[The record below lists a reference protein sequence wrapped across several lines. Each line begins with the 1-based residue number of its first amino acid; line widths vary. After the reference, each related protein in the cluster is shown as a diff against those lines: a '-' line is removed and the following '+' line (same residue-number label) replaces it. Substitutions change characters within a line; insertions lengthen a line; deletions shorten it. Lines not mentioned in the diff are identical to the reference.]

1 MKARL
6 KVWMDRVDAMSL
18 RERLMIFVMLAVVLV
33 AWVMTMAIDPLSKK
47 QKALTQT
54 LTQTQAQT
62 QALEAQMQALA
73 EASKRDPDLPNKL
86 RLADLDAKRKNAYTA
101 LASVQQ
107 GLVAPDKMTE
117 LLRDLLGRNPR
128 LNLISIKTLAPLALS
143 SAAKPTEERVKNDA
157 KPPLEKFT
165 AKDLGL
171 YKHGVEISVEG
182 SYADLVAY
190 LVDLEQLPWR
200 MYWGSVNLSAQTY
213 PISRLTLTVYTLSL
227 DKTWLSV

>member
-33 AWVMTMAIDPLSKK
+33 ALVMTMAIDPLSKK
-47 QKALTQT
+47 QKQRSQT
-54 LTQTQAQT
+54 LVQTQAQT

-73 EASKRDPDLPNKL
+73 EVSKRDPDLANKL
-86 RLADLDAKRKNAYTA
+86 RLADLDAKRKSAYTA

-107 GLVAPDKMTE
+107 GLVAPDKMTG
-117 LLRDLLGRNPR
+117 LVRDLLGRNPR
-128 LNLISIKTLAPLALS
+128 LNLISVKTLAPLPLS
-143 SAAKPTEERVKNDA
+143 GAAKPADPTLKNEA
-157 KPPLEKFT
+157 KPAEKFP

-200 MYWGSVNLSAQTY
+200 MYWGGVNLSAQTY

>member
-33 AWVMTMAIDPLSKK
+33 AVVMTLAIDPLSKK
-47 QKALTQT
+47 QKLLTQT

-62 QALEAQMQALA
+62 QAAEAQMQALA
-73 EASKRDPDLPNKL
+73 EASKRDPDLSNRL
-86 RLADLDAKRKNAYTA
+86 RLAALETKRKNAYTA

-128 LNLISIKTLAPLALS
+128 LSLISIKTLAPRALTD
-143 SAAKPTEERVKNDA
+143 AAKPTEPTLKSDA
-157 KPPLEKFT
+157 KSPEKSPT
-165 AKDLGL
+165 KDLGL

>member
-1 MKARL
+1 MKARV
-6 KVWMDRVDAMSL
+6 KQWVDRIDAMSL

-33 AWVMTMAIDPLSKK
+33 AVVMTLAIDPLSKK
-47 QKALTQT
+47 QKLLTQALTQK
-54 LTQTQAQT
+54 QAQT

-73 EASKRDPDLPNKL
+73 EASKNDPDLSSKM
-86 RLADLDAKRKNAYTA
+86 RLADLDAKRKNAYLA
-101 LASVQQ
+101 LSSVQQ
-107 GLVAPDKMTE
+107 GLVAPDKMPE

-128 LNLISIKTLAPLALS
+128 LNLISIKTLTPRTLTDN
-143 SAAKPTEERVKNDA
+143 AKPEQTLKTEM
-157 KPPLEKFT
+157 KPVPENPL

-182 SYADLVAY
+182 SYGDLVAY
-190 LVDLEQLPWR
+190 LDELERLPWR

>member
-1 MKARL
+1 MKARM
-6 KVWMDRVDAMSL
+6 KQWMDRVDAMSL
-18 RERLMIFVMLAVVLV
+18 RERLMIFVMLAVVLI
-33 AWVMTMAIDPLSKK
+33 ALAMSMAIDPLSGK
-47 QKALTQT
+47 QKQLTQT
-54 LTQTQAQT
+54 VVQAQAQT
-62 QALEAQMQALA
+62 QALEAQIQALA
-73 EASKRDPDLPNKL
+73 EASKHDPDLSNKQ
-86 RLADLDAKRKNAYTA
+86 RLADLDAKRKNAYIA
-101 LASVQQ
+101 LSSVQQ

-128 LNLISIKTLAPLALS
+128 LSLISIKTLAPRALTD
-143 SAAKPTEERVKNDA
+143 AAKPTEPTLKSDA
-157 KPPLEKFT
+157 KPPEKSPT
-165 AKDLGL
+165 KDLGL

>member
-1 MKARL
+1 VKARL
-6 KVWMDRVDAMSL
+6 KQWVDRVDAMSL

-33 AWVMTMAIDPLSKK
+33 ALVMTMAIDPLSKK
-47 QKALTQT
+47 QKQLTQT
-54 LTQTQAQT
+54 LVQTQAQT

-73 EASKRDPDLPNKL
+73 EASKRDPDLSSKL

-117 LLRDLLGRNPR
+117 LVRDLLGRNPR
-128 LNLISIKTLAPLALS
+128 LTLISIKTLAPRALTD
-143 SAAKPTEERVKNDA
+143 AAKPADPALKNET
-157 KPPLEKFT
+157 KPAEKSPT
-165 AKDLGL
+165 KDLGL

-182 SYADLVAY
+182 SYADLLAY

-200 MYWGSVNLSAQTY
+200 MYWGGVNLSAQTY

-227 DKTWLSV
+227 EKTWLSV